1 MSILNSK
8 LPSVFV
14 LFIWLIIFALV
25 QITVYTYN
33 HNIPM
38 KTPPSSV
45 KSVFSST
52 FRKELDDLMLCR
64 RDVRNFR
71 KDPIDQKI
79 LEKCLG
85 SFLTA
90 PSVGLSE
97 PWRIV
102 NVSSIDVRSK
112 AIENFERCNKEAL
125 QEYNDWRARKYAKLK
140 LSGMQDAPVHLA
152 IYCDEGTH
160 KGYNLGSKTMP
171 EMLRYSV
178 VSAITLLWL
187 SLRSY
192 GLGMGWV
199 SILDEKQLAIDLD
212 IPKTWKL
219 IGYFCIGWPE
229 RYSLD
234 PELEEKKWER
244 RRGSIPF
251 IQR

>member
-1 MSILNSK
+1 M
-8 LPSVFV
+8 
-14 LFIWLIIFALV
+14 
-25 QITVYTYN
+25 YTYN
-33 HNIPM
+33 HNIPV
-38 KTPPSSV
+38 KTLPSSV

-171 EMLRYSV
+171 HDSIRFP
-178 VSAITLLWL
+178 
-187 SLRSY
+187 R
-192 GLGMGWV
+192 LGQT
-199 SILDEKQLAIDLD
+199 QLAIAIVLWTRL
-212 IPKTWKL
+212 PARTFVALRLLPWL
-219 IGYFCIGWPE
+219 AGH
-229 RYSLD
+229 L
-234 PELEEKKWER
+234 
-244 RRGSIPF
+244 
-251 IQR
+251 